1 MLLFINIV
9 KDELLRYL
17 CFSVFL
23 FGRVCVV
30 LCCGYRTCCTRV
42 GMRRSHPET
51 NVLCIWIHS

>member
-30 LCCGYRTCCTRV
+30 SCCVVDIELVVRV
-42 GMRRSHPET
+42 
-51 NVLCIWIHS
+51 

>member
-30 LCCGYRTCCTRV
+30 L
-42 GMRRSHPET
+42 
-51 NVLCIWIHS
+51 WISNLLYACRDEKKSPKN